1 MAQWLKPVYL
11 NMLDTWRLNMRYW
24 SIQLADTIAVG
35 NNCNYVTRIKK
46 YFKRDYKRNY
56 YVKYRKWVYA
66 VYNNGI
72 EELLEQ
78 YTMPYRLD

>member
-1 MAQWLKPVYL
+1 
-11 NMLDTWRLNMRYW
+11 MRYW

-35 NNCNYVTRIKK
+35 NNCNYVTRIRK
-46 YFKRDYKRNY
+46 YFKRDYKHNY

-66 VYNNGI
+66 VYDNGM

>member
-1 MAQWLKPVYL
+1 MK
-11 NMLDTWRLNMRYW
+11 YW

-66 VYNNGI
+66 VYDNGM
-72 EELLEQ
+72 EELLEH